1 MAKLGT
7 EKRPIIVR
15 VHSEEKARYVAEKCT
30 ENGWQYIIGFE
41 TDKPEDISDLEK
53 MLNPPIPIASKK
65 VGRNDPCQ
73 CGSGKKYKKCCG
85 SGGILSA

>member
-7 EKRPIIVR
+7 KKRPIIAR
-15 VHSEEKARYVAEKCT
+15 VHSEEKAQYVAEKCE

-41 TDKPEDISDLEK
+41 PDKPEDISDLEK
-53 MLNPPIPIASKK
+53 LLNPKEPMKSTK
-65 VGRNDPCQ
+65 VHRNAACP

-85 SGGILSA
+85 K